1 MLIIN
6 VAAQQLVVE
15 SAVQNIRF
23 SAHAL
28 PVNPPNGHPAS
39 VAGAYAGTMEFDQV
53 IRKRRM
59 VRAFTSEPLDS
70 GVTGRL
76 LVAANRAPSAG
87 FSQGYALLVLE
98 GSAQLAPFWHLMAS
112 DAEDGDVSPAVADAL
127 ANAPLVVVPLSC
139 KDLYLER
146 YARPDKGWVDRDEA
160 RWPVPYWDIDTGFMA
175 LLMLLAAVDE
185 GLGALFF
192 GIAPALMGR
201 FHEQY
206 GVPERYRPIG
216 AVAVGHPDPT
226 ADPSGSA
233 RVIGRRSLDDLVHRG
248 RW

>member
-1 MLIIN
+1 MWRP
-6 VAAQQLVVE
+6 AG
-15 SAVQNIRF
+15 
-23 SAHAL
+23 
-28 PVNPPNGHPAS
+28 PTTGHPAGRYGRDWLLRAVIWLS
-39 VAGAYAGTMEFDQV
+39 VAGAYAGAMEFDQV

-59 VRAFTSEPLDS
+59 VRAFTSEPLDP

-98 GSAQLAPFWHLMAS
+98 GPAQLAPFWQLMGS
-112 DAEDGDVSPAVADAL
+112 DAEDGGASAVADSL

-160 RWPVPYWDIDTGFMA
+160 RWPVPYWDIDTGFMV

-185 GLGALFF
+185 DLGALFF

-201 FHEQY
+201 FREQY

-216 AVAVGHPDPT
+216 AVAVGHPDPA
-226 ADPSGSA
+226 ADRGGSA
-233 RVIGRRSLDDLVHRG
+233 RVIGRRTLDDLVHRG